1 MARNTSRGARAPRNT
16 APMWKKLAV
25 VLSAPVAVVI
35 LVTLLNASKW
45 PQLLFVAFVIL
56 VAAAAD
62 LGHGQAVGRAPE
74 PRQLGLTH

>member
-25 VLSAPVAVVI
+25 VLSAPVAVII

-56 VAAAAD
+56 VAAAAIWGMAKL
-62 LGHGQAVGRAPE
+62 LGVHLS
-74 PRQLGLTH
+74 LGSWD